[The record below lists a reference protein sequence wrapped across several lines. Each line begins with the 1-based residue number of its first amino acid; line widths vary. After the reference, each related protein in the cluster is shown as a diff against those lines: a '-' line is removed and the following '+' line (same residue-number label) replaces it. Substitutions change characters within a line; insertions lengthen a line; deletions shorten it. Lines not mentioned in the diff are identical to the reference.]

1 MRFSSGFFSFLIFS
15 NGTKSEILDRRYLEQ
30 FKLMVA
36 INISE
41 LHNGNWQPH
50 YFIIL

>member
-15 NGTKSEILDRRYLEQ
+15 NGTKSESLDRRYLEQ